1 MSFDKSTIKALRPKI
16 EAALQEL
23 AEAEGISI
31 DLGSARFDSSNCT
44 FKLILSTVNTDGTVN
59 TKEGEDFKFYGPNRY
74 GLKAEAL
81 DATFTRQGEQWTIT
95 GCKPRS
101 SKYPILAKNRNGKT
115 YKFAP
120 EDVKRGMN
128 DQTLVI
134 QRSAPST
141 LNQW

>member
-1 MSFDKSTIKALRPKI
+1 MSFTKPRIKALRPKI
-16 EAALQEL
+16 EKALQEL

-44 FKLILSTVNTDGTVN
+44 FKLVLSTVNQDGTVN

-81 DATFTRQGEQWTIT
+81 DATFTRQGESWTIT

-120 EDVKRGMN
+120 DDVRRAMDDKS
-128 DQTLVI
+128 LVI
-134 QRSAPST
+134 EQSSPGLR
-141 LNQW
+141 QW

>member
-1 MSFDKSTIKALRPKI
+1 MSFDRKALQALRPKI
-16 EAALQEL
+16 EKALQEL

-31 DLGSARFDSSNCT
+31 DLGSARFSSDNAT
-44 FKLILSTVNTDGTVN
+44 FKLVLSTVNTDGTVN
-59 TKEGEDFKFYGPNRY
+59 TKEGEDFKFYAPNRY

-101 SKYPILAKNRNGKT
+101 TKYPILAKNRNGKT

-120 EDVKRGMN
+120 EDVKRAMN

-134 QRSAPST
+134 ERKPTGLQ
-141 LNQW
+141 NW